1 MQIVFFATPD
11 FAIPCLQQLISHP
24 AMNVLAVVT
33 QPDKPVGRKQKLTPP
48 PVKTVAS
55 EHCIPVFQ
63 PGKLSSDE
71 ELIDKLRTFNPD
83 VLVTVAYGQILKQ
96 NVLDIPKLGVVN
108 LHASVLPAY
117 RGPAPIN
124 WMLING
130 EEELGVSTM
139 FSDKGVDTGP
149 AIDTI
154 TMISN
159 LNENS
164 VSLTERMALVGAD
177 LLLESLLKLD
187 DALKTRT
194 DRDYLAIKNQFSK
207 EQEGYEELDVSKK
220 LAPFMTKD
228 LGRIDFSAEEIYYS
242 SPNPRQDFFK
252 YTKTN
257 SAKNIHNLVRGTYPW
272 PGSFFM
278 YKDEKIS
285 IIETEIP
292 FVKGFLEDA
301 HEKKNYQAG
310 EIVKID
316 HKIGYIWIQ
325 TQDGV
330 LQINKLK
337 PAGKKEMKASDCLNG
352 LRLKDGDSLV

>member
-11 FAIPCLQQLISHP
+11 FAVPCLQQLISHP

-33 QPDKPVGRKQKLTPP
+33 QPDKPVGRKQKLNTP

-63 PGKLSSDE
+63 PEKLSSNE

-83 VLVTVAYGQILKQ
+83 VFVTVAYGQILKQ
-96 NVLDIPKLGVVN
+96 NVLDIPKIGVIN
-108 LHASVLPAY
+108 LHASILPAY

-124 WMLING
+124 WSLING
-130 EEELGVSTM
+130 EEEIGVSTM

-149 AIDTI
+149 VIDSI
-154 TMISN
+154 SMIPD
-159 LNENS
+159 LNEKAT
-164 VSLTERMALVGAD
+164 SLAERMSLVGAD
-177 LLLESLLKLD
+177 LLLESLLKLND
-187 DALKTRT
+187 LLKTNT
-194 DRDYLAIKNQFSK
+194 VKDYIAIKNQFAK
-207 EQEGYEELDVSKK
+207 DQEGYEDLELSKK

-228 LGRIDFSAEEIYYS
+228 LGRIDFSAEEIFYS
-242 SPNPRQDFFK
+242 SPNPRQDFYKFSK
-252 YTKTN
+252 PN

-272 PGSFFM
+272 PGAYFM
-278 YKDEKIS
+278 LRAEKIA
-285 IIETEIP
+285 IAETEIP
-292 FVKGFLEDA
+292 FQEEALKKED
-301 HEKKNYQAG
+301 EISNYQVA

-316 HKIGYIWIQ
+316 HNIGYIWIQ

-352 LRLKDGDSLV
+352 FRLRLGDFLV